1 MKRSEIEVVDFGCP
15 LRPCFPLFSP
25 VSPFQSGSAGAG
37 TLPGEA
43 YACNHP
49 RCRQQ
54 PRPDAVPPRFRD
66 RCYPCRRKSRS
77 RIIRYGVIRA
87 SVLGCTPRAWHRP
100 AARFPAR
107 RSTQAAA
114 QRRCVGESS
123 AQTPTYSKFRLFP
136 LVALGAAKADAE
148 IIGRAA
154 RGIGHVGAAGA
165 SLYVVESIPAAVP
178 V

>member
-43 YACNHP
+43 YACSHP
-49 RCRQQ
+49 RCRRQ

-87 SVLGCTPRAWHRP
+87 SVLGCTPRLAPPRSAFSSATKYSGRGPEEMRWRKLRANANLQQIQAISPCSPGGCQGRRRNYRAGRP
-100 AARFPAR
+100 RNRPR
-107 RSTQAAA
+107 RG
-114 QRRCVGESS
+114 RRCQFVCC
-123 AQTPTYSKFRLFP
+123 
-136 LVALGAAKADAE
+136 
-148 IIGRAA
+148 
-154 RGIGHVGAAGA
+154 
-165 SLYVVESIPAAVP
+165 
-178 V
+178 